1 MSDRMPDQDGLEP
14 IDALFC
20 ALLEGSA
27 SDVQKQKFI
36 ALAESDPRTK
46 GHSELLLRLRTAVL
60 GPDDLDLDVL
70 QEFMGVLSA
79 GDGWDDFADSL
90 RSEATNYENE
100 PGSDLTDAIMA
111 TVDEQGLL
119 VSRLFDGE
127 LSIDE
132 RKAVAEDLGNDPQ
145 VLMELSH
152 HATLGRLIR
161 EAVGDQSRVHDLS
174 GVWPAVARQIGM
186 PDPEYVP
193 GWEPIGEAIAA
204 AVAEHGRLEP
214 DVGQAMTSMIMER
227 VEDYSL
233 RMSKA
238 KSSSTERRS
247 SWFRWGVPAF
257 ALAAAAAA
265 LLVSPMFGDKALE
278 DPNSAPEF
286 SDQDDGFEIQYAEKD
301 EVEIEELD
309 FADDVFVQV
318 MADEED
324 AGGPVIIMIDENVEP
339 IELDEDEGVWDTGG
353 EPI

>member
-1 MSDRMPDQDGLEP
+1 MPERDGLEP

-27 SDVQKQKFI
+27 SDEQKQEFLL
-36 ALAESDPRTK
+36 LAESDPRTK
-46 GHSELLLRLRTAVL
+46 GQSELLLRLRLAVL
-60 GPDDLDLDVL
+60 SPHELDLDVL

-90 RSEATNYENE
+90 RSEASHLGKE
-100 PGSDLTDAIMA
+100 PGSDLTDSIMA
-111 TVDEQGLL
+111 NVDEQGLL

-127 LSIDE
+127 LSTEE
-132 RKAVAEDLGNDPQ
+132 RKSVAEGLGSNEN
-145 VLMELSH
+145 VLLELSQ
-152 HATLGRLIR
+152 HATLGRMIR
-161 EAVGDQSRVHDLS
+161 EAVGDQSRLQDLS
-174 GVWPAVARQIGM
+174 GVWSAVAQQIGM
-186 PDPEYVP
+186 PDPEHVP
-193 GWEPIGEAIAA
+193 GWAPIGEALAA
-204 AVAEHGRLEP
+204 VVAEHGRLDA
-214 DVGQAMTSMIMER
+214 DVGSAMTSTIMER

-238 KSSSTERRS
+238 TSSSTKRRS
-247 SWFRWGVPAF
+247 SWFRWGIPTF
-257 ALAAAAAA
+257 AVAAAAAA
-265 LLVSPMFGDKALE
+265 LLVSPMFGNTVSEHRDE
-278 DPNSAPEF
+278 APEF
-286 SDQDDGFEIQYAEKD
+286 SETEDGFEIQYAERD

-339 IELDEDEGVWDTGG
+339 IEMDDEEGIWDTGG

>member
-20 ALLEGSA
+20 VLLEGTS
-27 SDVQKQKFI
+27 SDDQKQKFI

-46 GHSELLLRLRTAVL
+46 GHSELLLRLRSAVL
-60 GPDDLDLDVL
+60 GPGDLDLDVL

-79 GDGWDDFADSL
+79 GDGWDDFAESL
-90 RSEATNYENE
+90 RDEATHLAQE

-127 LSIDE
+127 LSTEE
-132 RKAVAEDLGNDPQ
+132 RKSVAEGLGSNAQ
-145 VLMELSH
+145 VLLELSH

-161 EAVGDQSRVHDLS
+161 EAVGDQSRLHDLS
-174 GVWPAVARQIGM
+174 GIWPAVARQIGM

-193 GWEPIGEAIAA
+193 GWEPIGAAIAA
-204 AVAEHGRLEP
+204 AVAEHGRLET
-214 DVGQAMTSMIMER
+214 DVGQAMTSTIMER
-227 VEDYSL
+227 VEDYSV

-238 KSSSTERRS
+238 KSSSPERRS
-247 SWFRWGVPAF
+247 SWFRWGIPAF
-257 ALAAAAAA
+257 AVAAAAAA
-265 LLVSPMFGDKALE
+265 LLVSPMFGD
-278 DPNSAPEF
+278 SAVENRDSSPEF
-286 SDQDDGFEIQYAEKD
+286 SEQDDGFEIQYAEKD